1 MTDSSPIHEAEDHAD
16 PVAYQQHD
24 ITEVTRAH
32 STMADYHYADQFVL
46 ATNAAAAGTPEE
58 WAHAALVEVAGR
70 GGQLIWRGLLGL
82 RLARRSA
89 PEQVAGW
96 PIVER
101 GDTWI
106 TLAAPSW
113 MLTGNLVVEVG
124 AEGVSLV
131 TFIRYERP
139 IGKWI
144 WTRASRVHRRLAPGL
159 LADAQRVL
167 RTHP

>member
-1 MTDSSPIHEAEDHAD
+1 
-16 PVAYQQHD
+16 
-24 ITEVTRAH
+24 
-32 STMADYHYADQFVL
+32 MADYHYADQFVL
-46 ATNAAAAGTPEE
+46 PTKADATGTPEE
-58 WAHAALVEVAGR
+58 WAHVALGEVAGR

-113 MLTGNLVVEVG
+113 MLTGNLVFEVG
-124 AEGVSLV
+124 AESVSLV

-144 WTRASRVHRRLAPGL
+144 WTRAARAHRRLAPGL

-167 RTHP
+167 RTRL